1 MGWLHSSPKEYA
13 KEENPRSRIEK
24 LEEDDPVRELPP
36 CDIHIAECFGVMG
49 LCTSNGGMGVTA
61 ALSFSDV
68 ESFCNTSSYSLTGWE
83 VEQVVNMSRTYCR
96 MLHDAGN
103 DIAIQ
108 APYNLAATDEQ
119 ALQKNRDK
127 VAAQFMSMRKKRA

>member
-1 MGWLHSSPKEYA
+1 
-13 KEENPRSRIEK
+13 
-24 LEEDDPVRELPP
+24 
-36 CDIHIAECFGVMG
+36 
-49 LCTSNGGMGVTA
+49 MGVT

-83 VEQVVNMSRTYCR
+83 VEQLIFMSRTYCR

-103 DIAIQ
+103 DIAVQ
-108 APYNLAATDEQ
+108 APYNLAASDEH

-127 VAAQFMSMRKKRA
+127 VAAQFMAMKKKRA

>member
-1 MGWLHSSPKEYA
+1 MAWLHSAPKEYA
-13 KEENPRSRIEK
+13 KEESPRSRIEK

-36 CDIHIAECFGVMG
+36 ANEYLTECFIALGI
-49 LCTSNGGMGVTA
+49 CSSNGMGAV
-61 ALSFSDV
+61 ALTFSDV
-68 ESFCNTSSYSLTGWE
+68 QAFSNQSSYYLDGWE
-83 VEQVVNMSRTYCR
+83 SEQVVNMSRTYCR

-108 APYNLAATDEQ
+108 APYNLAASDEH

-127 VAAQFMSMRKKRA
+127 VAQQFMAMRKKRA